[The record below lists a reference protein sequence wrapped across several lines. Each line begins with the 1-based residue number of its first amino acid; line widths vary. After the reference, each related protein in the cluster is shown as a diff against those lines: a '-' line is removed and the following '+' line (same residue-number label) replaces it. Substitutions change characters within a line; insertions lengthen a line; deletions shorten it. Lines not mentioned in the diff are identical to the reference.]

1 MAYKMFQSMLN
12 GRALLCAY
20 NAQFDASFLATR
32 MPGFNTAGYDWLD
45 LLTVYKD
52 RAAYPH
58 KLSDAIEHYRLGK
71 KVQNTHRAIDDVMA
85 LYEVMKAMMR
95 ERSDIAQYINIFGY
109 NPKYGVEGSKLPG
122 IEYKPQAFTKTIKEP
137 SEVLPLT
144 EPDYVEPTMGYGQPA
159 QVAQP
164 QIIVNNT
171 ATATVEGG
179 FSAAPKSRMVAL
191 ILCILF
197 GIFGI
202 HRFYVGKVG
211 TGIIWMFSGGVG
223 LIGWVI
229 DIILIITGGFT
240 DKWGRELK

>member
-1 MAYKMFQSMLN
+1 MDRFIKLPVGGYIPAEVTKLTGITENFLDNNGIEENMAYKMFQSMLN
-12 GRALLCAY
+12 GRVLLCAY

-58 KLSDAIEHYRLGK
+58 KLSDAIEHYKLGK

-122 IEYKPQAFTKTIKEP
+122 IEYKPQAFTERIGSKAP
-137 SEVLPLT
+137 CFS
-144 EPDYVEPTMGYGQPA
+144 YGD
-159 QVAQP
+159 
-164 QIIVNNT
+164 T
-171 ATATVEGG
+171 L
-179 FSAAPKSRMVAL
+179 PKS
-191 ILCILF
+191 
-197 GIFGI
+197 
-202 HRFYVGKVG
+202 
-211 TGIIWMFSGGVG
+211 TG
-223 LIGWVI
+223 VI
-229 DIILIITGGFT
+229 RVCTI
-240 DKWGRELK
+240 

>member
-1 MAYKMFQSMLN
+1 MLTKSELQSQRN
-12 GRALLCAY
+12 KPRK
-20 NAQFDASFLATR
+20 
-32 MPGFNTAGYDWLD
+32 PPV
-45 LLTVYKD
+45 LTV
-52 RAAYPH
+52 
-58 KLSDAIEHYRLGK
+58 
-71 KVQNTHRAIDDVMA
+71 
-85 LYEVMKAMMR
+85 
-95 ERSDIAQYINIFGY
+95 
-109 NPKYGVEGSKLPG
+109 GSVN
-122 IEYKPQAFTKTIKEP
+122 KTIKEP

-211 TGIIWMFSGGVG
+211 TGIIWMFSG
-223 LIGWVI
+223 
-229 DIILIITGGFT
+229 F
-240 DKWGRELK
+240 